1 MNIILFD
8 DDTREKL
15 LPLTYT
21 KPVGMLR
28 LGVLTIKEKWEKFFS
43 ANVSFITQDYLS
55 DKFPIQ
61 IKDKNYVINSS
72 VLPSFHIC
80 KLIEQLQENEALLK
94 DGDLIAALLNRKQF
108 DNLIHNEDINE
119 LAGFEIGDTPLL
131 RITQLSDIF
140 SLNAKAIENDFEL
153 ITKKRESMPI
163 PSFARVIGRENIFI
177 EEGAEVS
184 ICSINATDGPVYIG
198 KNAKILDGCLIKGPF
213 VLGDHSVLKMGA
225 KIYGGTTIGPHC
237 KVGGEVSNIVMQG
250 HSNKGHD
257 GYLGNAVIGE
267 WCNLG
272 AATNNSNLKNNY
284 GEVKLWDYSSNSF
297 AKTGLQFCGLIM
309 GDHSKAGINTM
320 FNTGTVV
327 GIASNLFGAGYH
339 KNFIPSFSWGG
350 PDSSYKTYRVDKVIE
365 TAKLVMQRRGIEL
378 TEEDEGIM
386 KHVFNESSEHRG
398 WERQR
403 SS

>member
-15 LPLTYT
+15 LPLTYN

-28 LGVLTIKEKWEKFFS
+28 LGIMTIQEKWQKFFS
-43 ANVSFITQDYLS
+43 AHVSFITQDYLS
-55 DKFPIQ
+55 EKFPIQ
-61 IKDKNYVINSS
+61 IEDKNYVINSS
-72 VLPSFHIC
+72 VLPSFHVC

-108 DNLIHNEDINE
+108 DNLIKNEDINE
-119 LAGFEIGDTPLL
+119 LAGFEIGETPLL

-140 SLNAKAIENDFEL
+140 SLNSKAIEQDFKAV
-153 ITKKRESMPI
+153 TKKRESMPI
-163 PSFARVIGRENIFI
+163 PSYARAIGRENIFI
-177 EEGAEVS
+177 EEGAEISV
-184 ICSINATDGPVYIG
+184 CMINATEGPVYIG
-198 KNAKILDGCLIKGPF
+198 KNAKILEGALIRGPF
-213 VLGDHSVLKMGA
+213 VLGDHAVLKMGA
-225 KIYGGTTIGPHC
+225 KIYGGTSIGPHC
-237 KVGGEVSNIVMQG
+237 KVGGEVNNVVMQG
-250 HSNKGHD
+250 YSNKGHD

-284 GEVKLWDYSSNSF
+284 SEVKLWDYSKSGFSN
-297 AKTGLQFCGLIM
+297 TGLQFCGLIM

-327 GIASNLFGAGYH
+327 GVACNLYGAGYH

-350 PDSSYKTYRVDKVIE
+350 PDTSYKTHRVDKVLE
-365 TAKLVMQRRGIEL
+365 TAALVMKRRDKQLEESDIEIL
-378 TEEDEGIM
+378 
-386 KHVFNESSEHRG
+386 KHVFNQSSQHRS